1 MLAATNI
8 ATATMQ
14 FIVFMAIVD
23 SKTDSLTIA
32 TGFGRS
38 CVRAIEAMNE
48 LGSTEFGTARRRP
61 HDTMPELGES
71 PHDFFGYGVFEQQT
85 AIQHD
90 FPARRIGCRLRILPV
105 GGQFAYQV
113 QVSLAVH
120 VFT

>member
-90 FPARRIGCRLRILPV
+90 FPPRRICCGPRILLAVCQAHHPLS
-105 GGQFAYQV
+105 
-113 QVSLAVH
+113 VSL
-120 VFT
+120 